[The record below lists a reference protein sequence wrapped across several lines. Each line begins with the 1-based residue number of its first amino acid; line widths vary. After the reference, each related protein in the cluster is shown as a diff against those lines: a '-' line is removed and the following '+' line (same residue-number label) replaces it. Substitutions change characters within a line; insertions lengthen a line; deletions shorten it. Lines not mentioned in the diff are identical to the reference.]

1 MTKPQIRTGAAP
13 EDQEYYRTHIV
24 YAPGILEE
32 KIRSSQPGVRT
43 ILDFGCGQGVMTLG
57 VALAFPEAEVVG
69 VDIHS
74 AFERAET
81 FCTRVLDRKLPDNLR
96 YRRIEPGQSVSAAAK
111 PDVIYSWSVME
122 HVPRPLLPGI
132 IADLHATVREG
143 GAVLTQICP
152 LYFSPFGSH
161 LQGFIAEPWAHLTLS
176 HEDLRARVSP
186 DPQAA
191 RTLETAP
198 WMFAHYEELNRITAD
213 ELWGYF
219 TAAGFVGV
227 QDIRRSTDLAVP
239 AHLAAAYTE
248 AALKVEEL
256 FFVHE
261 RPAALRP
268 ETAGVSGLLGRM
280 IGRR

>member
-1 MTKPQIRTGAAP
+1 MTKPRIRTGAAP
-13 EDQEYYRTHIV
+13 EDREYYRTHLV
-24 YAPGILEE
+24 YAPGIIEE
-32 KIRSSQPGVRT
+32 KIRSSQPGARR

-57 VALAFPEAEVVG
+57 VALAFPDAEVVG

-74 AFERAET
+74 AFERAAE
-81 FCTRVLDRKLPDNLR
+81 FCARVLDRRLPDNLR
-96 YRRIEPGQSVSAAAK
+96 YRRIEPGQSVGEAAK

-122 HVPRPLLPGI
+122 HVPRPLLPGV
-132 IADLHATVREG
+132 IADLFASVRDG
-143 GAVLTQICP
+143 GIVLTQICP
-152 LYFSPFGSH
+152 LYFSPHGSH

-176 HEDLRARVSP
+176 HEDLRRRVSP

-191 RTLETAP
+191 RTPESAP

-219 TAAGFVGV
+219 MAAGFRGV

-239 AHLAAAYTE
+239 PHLASAYTE

-256 FFVHE
+256 FFIHR
-261 RPAALRP
+261 RPGSPQP
-268 ETAGVSGLLGRM
+268 EVPAVSGFLARMLGR
-280 IGRR
+280 R